1 MGICNRCS
9 SFLCKAVN
17 NMNAHASVANAWYH
31 TGFALD
37 VRRGL
42 KGLQVQDFRPHPFL
56 SIFFFCS
63 SKFLLSLCG
72 SAFTLSRHLTVPH
85 SHSLA
90 NYYWLSCLFCGWYGF
105 CRRISPLKAWI
116 FLLLFFLVFRG
127 FRKKYDGCANTSPSP
142 AGWRST
148 IRLFSYYFFYHYA
161 LLSPANGICAIVK
174 IGRGPTWDGRLLN
187 EIQSVKWM
195 SLFCSPSQYI
205 LCWRGKNI
213 EDCWRVGSL
222 SSSDISSIHSSVK
235 SMMSRVR
242 PIRGQNRWLMQ
253 YPRHRLTFVAHF
265 IPSTHCSL
273 FNMISKSHANPGERI
288 AIPTAFR
295 ASWKV
300 TFVAMCISS
309 KIHFGQTAATNDISR
324 RAHSATQTDDTS
336 HHIETVSHT

>member
-1 MGICNRCS
+1 MAFVEGYLHWR
-9 SFLCKAVN
+9 LE
-17 NMNAHASVANAWYH
+17 
-31 TGFALD
+31 
-37 VRRGL
+37 
-42 KGLQVQDFRPHPFL
+42 
-56 SIFFFCS
+56 IFFF
-63 SKFLLSLCG
+63 
-72 SAFTLSRHLTVPH
+72 
-85 SHSLA
+85 
-90 NYYWLSCLFCGWYGF
+90 
-105 CRRISPLKAWI
+105 I
-116 FLLLFFLVFRG
+116 FFVFRG

-242 PIRGQNRWLMQ
+242 PTRGQNRWLMQ
-253 YPRHRLTFVAHF
+253 YARHRLTFVAHF